1 MIKIKAFFGNWKE
14 VDKEQ
19 AKKFIT
25 HFMSSITTTSDI
37 NKKIALVEGKHL
49 QGITVKE
56 LLNLKKRRF

>member
-1 MIKIKAFFGNWKE
+1 MIKIKAWFGDWKE

-19 AKKFIT
+19 AKRFVK
-25 HFMSSITTTSDI
+25 HFMAGIVTTSDI

-56 LLNLKKRRF
+56 LLNLK